1 MSEREYIVSLNA
13 GADYN
18 AFNAE
23 MIAGTGKGDIP
34 HRSVDVAN
42 ARPASKRNT
51 HYNLTDEEAAL
62 LKNDSRVYGVT
73 LLPELDP
80 DLAIGFSAVQSGNFT
95 KTTSDSGDFLNWGM
109 RRINEETNPYS
120 GLTTTGGYNY
130 TLDGTGVDIVI
141 QDSGIQA
148 DHPEFTDASGASR
161 VQQID
166 WTAESGIA
174 GMPAQS
180 ANYYRDFDGH
190 GTHVAGTAAGKT
202 YGWAKNA
209 KIYSLKVAGLEGSG
223 DSGTGTSA
231 TYAFDCIKE
240 WHLAKPVDP
249 TTGARRPTVVNMSWG
264 YLRYYDSV
272 TSMTYRGVSK
282 TGADIDTTTKRWD
295 FGLPP
300 TNNGF
305 RYTTNTRIASVDVD
319 MEELIEAGVHVMV
332 AAGNRSHKVDVE
344 GGADYDNVLVANTG
358 SVNYQRG
365 SSPYSVNAHIV
376 GNVDSSIHSGGLEQK
391 ASSSETGPG
400 VSVFAP
406 GTDIMSAVS
415 TTNRF
420 TDGDYPGN
428 SSFKITNISGT
439 SMASPQI
446 AGLLGLWLQLNPG
459 ATPAEGLQF
468 IKSKAKSSQ
477 LYDSDSNNDYTDTRS
492 LLGSTAGFAFNKFN
506 SATQL
511 TMGTISDTVAGANPT
526 YALTSNLTNVN
537 EGNSV
542 TISLATTNIANGTD
556 VAYVISGVTTD
567 DISESLS
574 GNFTVTDN
582 AATLT
587 INVTADATTEGAET
601 MVVTLV
607 GIGTSVSVT
616 INDTSLTPAVPT
628 YTATPAANEVN
639 EGSTLT
645 VNVATTNVADATTLY
660 WTVSQPDDFAVSSGS
675 FVINSN
681 AGSFTVSPGQ
691 DIITE
696 GAETFTASVRLIS
709 TSGTIVATT
718 TDITINDTSQNPAGT
733 VYDVTVASGTNEY
746 GTGNKYYIGGFV
758 GPSPILNL
766 IEGSTYTFKQN
777 DVSNATHQL
786 LFSTTPNGTH
796 AGGTEFTTGV
806 TKVGTAGSLGAY
818 TKIIVP
824 TSTPTLYYYC
834 INHPGMGGTANTPDP
849 NAPTY
854 DSIDAPTN
862 ANEGDV
868 VTFTVNTQN
877 VGDATTVGYTITG
890 ITNADLSVGSLT
902 GNITISSNTGAVAI
916 TLAQDSTTEGSE
928 TMTLTLD
935 ATDSGGNS
943 TGSLTAQT
951 VIADTS
957 LNPTPTYDA
966 TPAANNIN
974 EGSPLTIN
982 VATTNV
988 ADATTLYW
996 SVTNASDFATSTGS
1010 FVINSDAGSFTVTPT
1025 ADTTTE
1031 GAESFQVQIR
1041 TGSTSGTVVDT
1052 SDAITINDTS
1062 QSPAFN
1068 PDYTIT
1074 VTNSGNSYILSGTD
1088 RNGAVSGSN
1097 PALAFNSGD
1106 NVRFNVNAS
1115 TSSAHPFYIKTT
1127 QSTGTG
1133 NQVTGA
1139 TGQGTT
1145 QVDWTTATDGAGSY
1159 GYQCSIH
1166 FGMWNTI
1173 TIS

>member
-1 MSEREYIVSLNA
+1 
-13 GADYN
+13 
-18 AFNAE
+18 
-23 MIAGTGKGDIP
+23 
-34 HRSVDVAN
+34 
-42 ARPASKRNT
+42 
-51 HYNLTDEEAAL
+51 
-62 LKNDSRVYGVT
+62 
-73 LLPELDP
+73 
-80 DLAIGFSAVQSGNFT
+80 
-95 KTTSDSGDFLNWGM
+95 
-109 RRINEETNPYS
+109 
-120 GLTTTGGYNY
+120 
-130 TLDGTGVDIVI
+130 
-141 QDSGIQA
+141 
-148 DHPEFTDASGASR
+148 
-161 VQQID
+161 
-166 WTAESGIA
+166 
-174 GMPAQS
+174 
-180 ANYYRDFDGH
+180 
-190 GTHVAGTAAGKT
+190 
-202 YGWAKNA
+202 
-209 KIYSLKVAGLEGSG
+209 
-223 DSGTGTSA
+223 
-231 TYAFDCIKE
+231 
-240 WHLAKPVDP
+240 
-249 TTGARRPTVVNMSWG
+249 
-264 YLRYYDSV
+264 
-272 TSMTYRGVSK
+272 
-282 TGADIDTTTKRWD
+282 
-295 FGLPP
+295 
-300 TNNGF
+300 
-305 RYTTNTRIASVDVD
+305 
-319 MEELIEAGVHVMV
+319 
-332 AAGNRSHKVDVE
+332 
-344 GGADYDNVLVANTG
+344 
-358 SVNYQRG
+358 
-365 SSPYSVNAHIV
+365 
-376 GNVDSSIHSGGLEQK
+376 
-391 ASSSETGPG
+391 
-400 VSVFAP
+400 
-406 GTDIMSAVS
+406 
-415 TTNRF
+415 
-420 TDGDYPGN
+420 
-428 SSFKITNISGT
+428 
-439 SMASPQI
+439 MASPQI

-587 INVTADATTEGAET
+587 INVTADATTEGTET

-628 YTATPAANEVN
+628 YTATPAANEIN

-645 VNVATTNVADATTLY
+645 VNVTTTNVADATTLY

-1010 FVINSDAGSFTVTPT
+1010 FVINSDTGSFTVTPT

-1074 VTNSGNSYILSGTD
+1074 VTNSGNSYTLSGTD

-1097 PALAFNSGD
+1097 PVLAFNSGD

>member
-1 MSEREYIVSLNA
+1 
-13 GADYN
+13 
-18 AFNAE
+18 
-23 MIAGTGKGDIP
+23 
-34 HRSVDVAN
+34 
-42 ARPASKRNT
+42 
-51 HYNLTDEEAAL
+51 
-62 LKNDSRVYGVT
+62 
-73 LLPELDP
+73 
-80 DLAIGFSAVQSGNFT
+80 
-95 KTTSDSGDFLNWGM
+95 
-109 RRINEETNPYS
+109 
-120 GLTTTGGYNY
+120 
-130 TLDGTGVDIVI
+130 
-141 QDSGIQA
+141 
-148 DHPEFTDASGASR
+148 
-161 VQQID
+161 
-166 WTAESGIA
+166 
-174 GMPAQS
+174 
-180 ANYYRDFDGH
+180 
-190 GTHVAGTAAGKT
+190 
-202 YGWAKNA
+202 
-209 KIYSLKVAGLEGSG
+209 
-223 DSGTGTSA
+223 
-231 TYAFDCIKE
+231 
-240 WHLAKPVDP
+240 
-249 TTGARRPTVVNMSWG
+249 
-264 YLRYYDSV
+264 
-272 TSMTYRGVSK
+272 
-282 TGADIDTTTKRWD
+282 
-295 FGLPP
+295 
-300 TNNGF
+300 
-305 RYTTNTRIASVDVD
+305 
-319 MEELIEAGVHVMV
+319 
-332 AAGNRSHKVDVE
+332 
-344 GGADYDNVLVANTG
+344 
-358 SVNYQRG
+358 
-365 SSPYSVNAHIV
+365 
-376 GNVDSSIHSGGLEQK
+376 
-391 ASSSETGPG
+391 
-400 VSVFAP
+400 
-406 GTDIMSAVS
+406 MSAVS